1 MSELKIMYHIIPSDS
16 FEAEG
21 RYFLENEK
29 YPVYDK
35 GGRSLLCAENG
46 EFLFTTELMNQAIK
60 EWQLRVVENEKSS
73 D

>member
-1 MSELKIMYHIIPSDS
+1 MFELKIMYHIIPSDS

-21 RYFLENEK
+21 RYFLEGEK

-35 GGRSLLCAENG
+35 EGRSLLCAENG
-46 EFLFTTELMNQAIK
+46 EFLFPNHLMSQAIR
-60 EWQLRVVENEKSS
+60 EWKLSVVEGEKSS